1 PEGNFIEAGEDNP
14 FFQIGET
21 KYGRPIIVRSYDP
34 AMSFEDAVK
43 LLCVSFDSTI
53 RANAGVDLPI
63 DLKVHERDDFVGV
76 RERRF
81 ERNDP
86 YFESVADGWAEALG
100 IALAELPDF
109 HF

>member
-1 PEGNFIEAGEDNP
+1 
-14 FFQIGET
+14 
-21 KYGRPIIVRSYDP
+21 
-34 AMSFEDAVK
+34 MSFEDAVK

-63 DLKVHERDDFVGV
+63 DLKIHERDEFATV

-81 ERNDP
+81 ERDDA
-86 YFESVADGWAEALG
+86 YFHSVSHGWAEALG

>member
-1 PEGNFIEAGEDNP
+1 
-14 FFQIGET
+14 
-21 KYGRPIIVRSYDP
+21 
-34 AMSFEDAVK
+34 MSFEDAVK

-63 DLKVHERDDFVGV
+63 DLKIHERDEFTTV

-81 ERNDP
+81 ERDDA
-86 YFESVADGWAEALG
+86 YFQSVSHGWAEALG